1 MQGRVPPQVLAEI
14 KARVNLV
21 ELIGRYVELKRAG
34 RSYKAPCPFHK
45 ETAPS
50 FVVNE
55 EMGTYHC
62 FGCQAHGDA
71 FRFLMAVENLSF
83 FEAVKQLAAT
93 TGVELPELRPPT
105 PEEVRQLSEKEAT
118 LKANELAMAFYEKSL
133 LSNEGGKVARAYI
146 EKRGINAEM
155 QRVFR
160 LGYAPDSWDATLNAL
175 RREGLTP
182 PVIEKAGL
190 GIPGTRGLYDRFRHR
205 LMFPII
211 MQHEQVVGFGGRILG
226 DRDEAKY
233 INSPESPVFVKSN
246 SLYGYHAAR
255 TTIGRLNRVIIVEGN
270 VDVVMMHQHGF
281 TETVATLGTALT
293 ETHIRFLKRMTKNLF
308 IVYDGDAAGKKAMF
322 AALERFL
329 KFEVNARAVLLPG
342 GHDPDTFLREN
353 GAQGFSELLAKARYL
368 FDIWLEDQY
377 LLRAEGPKG
386 ASDCLHRVVP
396 MLAKIADNVERDLY
410 VQRIAQALQVREV
423 TIRQE
428 LRRHGARQNWEAG
441 PSEAVIRQVATAPG
455 EEALATELMLFE
467 LLVFHGEA
475 LQKAF
480 ADDEILLRIKS
491 PGLLPMMERAMQQAA
506 AGEKADPSALL
517 DLATDESWKNR
528 IAKLFFNAVRMDA
541 ERAQRSYSECVAR
554 LVLRDLEDELA
565 ALESRVKEAA
575 AAGDRTQA
583 GQLALMK
590 LSLLK
595 RRDSLR
601 REIHA

>member
-83 FEAVKQLAAT
+83 FEAVKQLAAGA
-93 TGVELPELRPPT
+93 GVELPELRPPT
-105 PEEVRQLSEKEAT
+105 PEETRALSEKEAVF
-118 LKANELAMAFYEKSL
+118 KANELAMAFFEKAL
-133 LSNEGGKVARAYI
+133 LSHEGGKVARAYI

-160 LGYAPDSWDATLNAL
+160 LGYAPDSWDATYNAL
-175 RREGLTP
+175 RHEGLAAP
-182 PVIEKAGL
+182 IIEKAGL
-190 GIPGTRGLYDRFRHR
+190 GVPGTRGLYDRFRHR

-233 INSPESPVFVKSN
+233 INSPESPVFIKSN

-255 TTIGRLNRVIIVEGN
+255 ATIGRANRVIIVEGN

-293 ETHIRFLKRMTKNLF
+293 ETHIRFLKRMTRTIY

-322 AALERFL
+322 ASLERFF
-329 KFEVNARAVLLPG
+329 KFEINARAVLLPG

-353 GAQGFSELLAKARYL
+353 GAAGFSALIAQARYL

-396 MLAKIADNVERDLY
+396 MLGKIADPVERDLY
-410 VQRIAQALQVREV
+410 VQRVAAALGIREV

-428 LRRHGARQNWEAG
+428 LRRHGSRQNWEAG
-441 PSEAVIRQVATAPG
+441 PSEAIVRQTATAPG
-455 EEALATELMLFE
+455 EEALATEFMLFE
-467 LLVFHGEA
+467 LAVFHGA
-475 LQKAF
+475 LLAKSF
-480 ADDEILLRIKS
+480 ADDEILLRLKS
-491 PGLLPMMERAMQQAA
+491 LPLVPLIESALAQTHS
-506 AGEKADPSALL
+506 GGKADSAVLL
-517 DLATDESWKNR
+517 DLAMDESWKNR
-528 IAKLFFNAVRMDA
+528 IAKLLFNAVRMDT
-541 ERAQRSYSECVAR
+541 ERALGSYSECVAR
-554 LVLRDLEDELA
+554 LALRDLEDELA
-565 ALESRVKEAA
+565 TLEVRVREAQTQ
-575 AAGDRTQA
+575 GDRDQA
-583 GQLALMK
+583 GQLALLK